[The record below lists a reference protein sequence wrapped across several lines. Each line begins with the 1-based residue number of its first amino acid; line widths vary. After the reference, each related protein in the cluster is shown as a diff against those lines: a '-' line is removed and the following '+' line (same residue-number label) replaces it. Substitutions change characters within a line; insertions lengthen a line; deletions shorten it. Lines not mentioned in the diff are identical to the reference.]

1 MKLTKYDRLP
11 PSTCTERPSL
21 RSPSSPVQPFLLH
34 SAVATACYNAG
45 GCQQCETETSMYDA
59 RQSFCGSND
68 WKGSTSVGW
77 GWGRVTL
84 DGSFATSQQCFDGFN
99 SIIQTCYGKKDGGIY
114 TYEYNGHNARLDVN
128 FCNCE

>member
-1 MKLTKYDRLP
+1 MQFNLASFAVAAVAAAYALP
-11 PSTCTERPSL
+11 TAL
-21 RSPSSPVQPFLLH
+21 
-34 SAVATACYNAG
+34 ATACYNAG

-68 WKGSTSVGW
+68 WQGSNSIGW

-84 DGSFATSQQCFDGFN
+84 DGSFATSQECFDGFD

-114 TYEYNGHNARLDVN
+114 TYEYNGHNARLDVD
-128 FCNCE
+128 FCDCE

>member
-1 MKLTKYDRLP
+1 MQFSLASIATLAAVIGAALP
-11 PSTCTERPSL
+11 
-21 RSPSSPVQPFLLH
+21 
-34 SAVATACYNAG
+34 SALATACYNAG